1 MKQVTIEQLLD
12 IGIALSKEKDGDELL
27 EYILNTAMDITQCD
41 GGTLYINGGD
51 CLIFKIMITK
61 SMGIK
66 QGGKSEPITLP
77 PVPLSMSHV
86 CACGMLQKKLI
97 NVTNVYDCQ
106 EYDFSGPR
114 KYDALTGYKTIS
126 MMVVPMEDD
135 QGKVIG
141 VLQLIN
147 AMNDNKEVIAFA
159 RESEKII
166 RSLASQAAIC
176 LANMNY
182 AIEVEE
188 LLNSFVAVM
197 STAIDARTPYN
208 VNHTKNMVKYGEKFV
223 KWLAESQSPMAFAKE
238 EWKAFLLSIWLHD
251 VGKLTIP
258 LEVMDKPDRLGR
270 HLVVIL
276 DRFDTIS
283 LLNQIAGL
291 TGRQSRE
298 ETQQTEEELA
308 AARQLVQQINQSGFL
323 TDDIINRVQEL
334 GAKTYLDKNGAVCP
348 YITEQEK
355 TLLSIRKGTLS
366 EEERSIMQSHV
377 VMTEKLLAQIHFKG
391 CYEKV
396 PKWAA
401 MHHELLNGSGYPTG
415 LCADEIPKE
424 VRFLTIL
431 DVYDA
436 LTAKRPY
443 KTSMSTEQAFTIL
456 DNMVNAGTIDKEIL
470 ELFKQSH
477 VWEGDDA

>member
-1 MKQVTIEQLLD
+1 M
-12 IGIALSKEKDGDELL
+12 
-27 EYILNTAMDITQCD
+27 
-41 GGTLYINGGD
+41 
-51 CLIFKIMITK
+51 
-61 SMGIK
+61 
-66 QGGKSEPITLP
+66 
-77 PVPLSMSHV
+77 
-86 CACGMLQKKLI
+86 
-97 NVTNVYDCQ
+97 
-106 EYDFSGPR
+106 
-114 KYDALTGYKTIS
+114 
-126 MMVVPMEDD
+126 
-135 QGKVIG
+135 
-141 VLQLIN
+141 
-147 AMNDNKEVIAFA
+147 
-159 RESEKII
+159 
-166 RSLASQAAIC
+166 
-176 LANMNY
+176 
-182 AIEVEE
+182 
-188 LLNSFVAVM
+188 
-197 STAIDARTPYN
+197 
-208 VNHTKNMVKYGEKFV
+208 
-223 KWLAESQSPMAFAKE
+223 KWLAESQSPIAFAKE

-443 KTSMSTEQAFTIL
+443 KTSMSPEQAFTIL